1 MPCDTRQ
8 HFLQELVLSM
18 TKLADAQPLAGL
30 RMLRKLNLSFC
41 PISDLRP
48 LVNLVRLRELL
59 LGGTKV
65 QNVEPLNHL
74 KEVYIKWGDHRAT

>member
-1 MPCDTRQ
+1 
-8 HFLQELVLSM
+8 M
-18 TKLADAQPLAGL
+18 TNLADAQPLAGL
-30 RMLRKLNLSFC
+30 LMLRKLNLSFC

-48 LVNLVRLRELL
+48 LANLVRLRELL

-65 QNVEPLNHL
+65 HDLEPLHHL